1 MGPKDIM
8 EKIEELAKND
18 AVYQDM
24 LQQNKLLEERFD
36 HFAKGLDQEN
46 RAILW
51 DFVMHCEDMSIRKLE
66 LACSLIS
73 E

>member
-36 HFAKGLDQEN
+36 HLAKGLDQEK